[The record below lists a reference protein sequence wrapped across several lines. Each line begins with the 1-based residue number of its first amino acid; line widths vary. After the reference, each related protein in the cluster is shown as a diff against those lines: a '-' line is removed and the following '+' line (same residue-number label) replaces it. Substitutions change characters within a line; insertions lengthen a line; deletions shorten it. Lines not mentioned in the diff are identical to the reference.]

1 MSNSPLV
8 SPRSALRAFAVVL
21 IAFVIQGCA
30 HYRLGTDS
38 QTAFRTLYVE
48 PVTNRTSL
56 PQARDIVSTRIR
68 EAFLRDGRVT
78 VVNSPDQADAT
89 LSVAIADYHRDIA
102 AVREGDTGLAR
113 KFDLTL
119 GVDCTLRK
127 RDGSVLFKN
136 RRIEARR
143 ESFTDTGQLQSEYQT
158 LPLLA
163 DSLASKTTHAI
174 LDVW

>member
-1 MSNSPLV
+1 MRTPPL
-8 SPRSALRAFAVVL
+8 LRTGLPVWAFAVLLVAGL
-21 IAFVIQGCA
+21 FQGCS

-38 QTAFRTLYVE
+38 QPAFHTVYVA

-68 EAFLRDGRVT
+68 EAFIRDGRVT
-78 VVNSPDQADAT
+78 LVNSPADAEVT
-89 LSVAIADYHRDIA
+89 LTVAIVDYHRDIA

-119 GVDCTLRK
+119 GADCTLTR
-127 RDGSVLFKN
+127 RDGSVLFEK
-136 RRIEARR
+136 RRIESRR
-143 ESFTDTGQLQSEYQT
+143 EAFTDTGQIQSEYQT

-163 DSLASKTTHAI
+163 EALATKVTHAM